1 MSDRDIIES
10 IRHIAG
16 THNEDKVFLIAA
28 TVDSVNEAART
39 CDVTT
44 LSSKEE
50 ISIPGVRLMPTID
63 DGILFLPAVGS
74 TIFLTYSNFNVPYV
88 AQFSAIDKV
97 LFIVGDTTLQMIDG
111 KLMLNDG
118 SSGGLVEVENLVKK
132 LNALENLVNDL
143 VSKFNSHTH
152 ILSLSS
158 GTGTAAPTAAPETTI
173 LTPTNRNDIE
183 NTTITHGK

>member
-10 IRHIAG
+10 VQHLAG
-16 THNEDKVFLIAA
+16 THMEDKVFNVAA

-44 LSSKEE
+44 ITGKQ
-50 ISIPGVRLMPTID
+50 SIAIEGVKLMPIVD
-63 DGILFLPAVGS
+63 DGVLFIPTIGS
-74 TIFLTYSNFNVPYV
+74 TIFMSYSNYGSAYV
-88 AQFSAIDKV
+88 TQFSQIDKV
-97 LFIVGDTTLQMIDG
+97 LFIVGSTSLQIIDG

-118 SSGGLVEVENLVKK
+118 SYGGLIEVAKLVSK

-152 ILSLSS
+152 ILSLTS
-158 GTGTAAPTAAPETTI
+158 GTGTAAPTAAPETTT
-173 LTPTNRNDIE
+173 LTPTQRNDIE